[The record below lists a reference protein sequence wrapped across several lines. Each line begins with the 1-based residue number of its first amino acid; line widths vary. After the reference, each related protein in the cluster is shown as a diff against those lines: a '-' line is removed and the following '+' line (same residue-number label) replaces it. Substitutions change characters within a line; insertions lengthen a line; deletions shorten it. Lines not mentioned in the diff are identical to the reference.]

1 MIIWKT
7 WWKLKPK
14 LKVNFENI
22 KKLSLFKQQFDLL
35 KAAIEK
41 PTKYVTEMRNLILKA
56 KVLQIDFEGR
66 SDGESM
72 KKIISNIKP
81 KNLVSLI
88 SNS

>member
-1 MIIWKT
+1 MMETEAKAEC
-7 WWKLKPK
+7 K
-14 LKVNFENI
+14 FEKI

-35 KAAIEK
+35 KAATEK

-81 KNLVSLI
+81 KNLVS
-88 SNS
+88 